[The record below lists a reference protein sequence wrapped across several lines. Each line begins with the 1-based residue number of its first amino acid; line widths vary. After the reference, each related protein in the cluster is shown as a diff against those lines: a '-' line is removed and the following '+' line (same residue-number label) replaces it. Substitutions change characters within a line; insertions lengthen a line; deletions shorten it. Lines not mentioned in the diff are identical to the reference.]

1 MENQII
7 ENQQAEN
14 QNGEGQNLG
23 NQNISDVN
31 HPNHK
36 LRSRQV
42 IKAFETKLSAK
53 KTRSEKIADYLTS
66 TFGTMG
72 FFIFN
77 LSCFFA
83 WVIWNSGLITGL
95 PIFDPYP
102 HILLITIVSL
112 EAICLSVLVL
122 ISQNRAAKIDRLR
135 SEMVLQIDMISEQE
149 ITKLM
154 SLVILLLEKKGI
166 DVRQDPEIQ
175 RMLKR
180 INLWYIEKRLEEQL
194 K

>member
-1 MENQII
+1 MENQIV
-7 ENQQAEN
+7 ENRQAADQSGEGKGLEN
-14 QNGEGQNLG
+14 QNVL
-23 NQNISDVN
+23 DVN
-31 HPNHK
+31 QPHHK

-42 IKAFETKLSAK
+42 IRAFESRLSAK
-53 KTRSEKIADYLTS
+53 KTQPEKIADYLTG

-72 FFIFN
+72 FFLFN
-77 LSCFFA
+77 LSWFFV
-83 WVIWNSGLITGL
+83 WVIWNSGLIPSL

-135 SEMVLQIDMISEQE
+135 AEVALQVEMIAEQE

-154 SLVILLLEKKGI
+154 SLVILLLERKGI
-166 DVRQDPEIQ
+166 DVRQDPEVQ
-175 RMLKR
+175 KMLKK
-180 INLWYIEKRLEEQL
+180 INLWYIEKKLEEQL